1 MAVNKKLLLELGIDT
16 GDAEKDLK
24 AVENKLA
31 ELDSLYSKLLANKS
45 ILYAKSENIDELN
58 SALKIYKEL
67 NSVIE
72 QQLKLRRAIGDEE
85 EAKFLETRLEI
96 RSSSVKN
103 IEEKIKSLLPSEP
116 IEVSIEIPKEEIK
129 QEVRQVEDLLST
141 EPIEVS
147 IKPVSPSKI
156 NLEDLNKQSE
166 EATRRLAQI
175 EKEAQ
180 ELKETI
186 DSLFSSYDELTVT
199 TGTGSE
205 DELNRLKNILSI
217 SETIVDLD
225 KSQEQYITPI
235 VEQKRIIQ
243 ELEESIQQTNTSNLD
258 TTEEELR
265 NQKAQVQQ
273 AKQSLE
279 ALRQELPLEK
289 EKRSSKFDQ
298 FNIERQEAIVKND
311 TRLASKNEL
320 LISKEKLILLKQSTL
335 AEKRSLEIQLQKQK
349 VLVDEA
355 KERLRQLK
363 YQRQLAVQQDN
374 EIKVKSVDLQ
384 IRGVGDELNELLKT
398 QSKLRSE
405 VAQSSIAY
413 RQLVSD
419 LQGVNDTLANSSF
432 SFSKQVTGGFT
443 AISQSLLEASRELKI
458 FGGLIPLP
466 PVVAFTNGVNRL
478 ATSGRRAIYFVSSMT
493 RGLDSL
499 SLASLRTGKN
509 LAQLSI
515 AFIDR
520 LKNSVA
526 NLLSI
531 GDPNNLADATEEVKE
546 NVSGLNRAWQSFSK
560 VFFESE
566 DGEEN
571 PLESLRK
578 SLKSLTEGDL
588 IPKLKT
594 ELGNLLNSSKTFFS
608 TLDFKNI
615 KFNKDFF
622 KINLDNLDTPINK
635 NWVTESLKNIRDFS
649 KQAREFIKYAFSP
662 EGLTN
667 LGNKIKEILNIK
679 SFSQISNAISNII
692 SPEALDNYAK
702 ALKKLTTIRPNE
714 SLKVILGGFK
724 EFNSGFSVLV
734 DNVKTL
740 VNRFKNLFSAENLTN
755 VGAQLKNVGAQL
767 KKALKIESFAELSK
781 KFTDSLSPKAIDS
794 YISRLKD
801 FTNSLKSPEG
811 PIKVLIGGL
820 KELGSGFSGLGSN
833 ILSLLG
839 RFTPLVAGL
848 GAITTAIGGLVYAF
862 RNLEQVDIFKSFE
875 NIIGSSQGSEAFLQK
890 MQEASKGTVAN
901 IDIVRQTNYALT
913 GVSEEL
919 ESKFLQALP
928 KYLEI
933 AVAQSKATGKSVE
946 YLFTSLVEG
955 TKRSDQQIIDN
966 LGIIIKL
973 SDANAE
979 LAESLG
985 KTVEELTAEEKQL
998 ALINSLLKT
1007 GDDIIKNVGSSTLST
1022 TQVISSMTVAWKNLG
1037 TETIKSFEPFIG
1049 SIARLL
1055 APLNNLLIAIL
1066 RPIVLTIG
1074 ELLRGI
1080 GVIVDAITIALTPV
1094 INVLI
1099 SALDVVTRF
1108 LRGVVTVVIDLVGPA
1123 FTQLG
1128 YIISI
1133 VIRSLEFLLDIVIHT
1148 VSRLQDMFAYIGD
1161 FFREG
1166 ADNDEFVETLQ
1177 NTLTAFDE
1185 LEIKINTFID
1195 NTLVGLGNWLGM
1207 ATAIF
1212 KVFAREATN
1221 IIADMTNAIGAM
1233 LIGQSPPPEGALS
1246 ELDTGARNAFRSWL
1260 ENFTGQ
1266 SLSPLSYLTS
1276 DISSILGSIGKNL
1289 TNFTFF
1295 DYLFQG
1301 VEDRLKSLTD
1311 QYNNFKQLV
1320 DNSFELLN
1328 NKQNELI
1335 KYLNQGDQSVLSS
1348 IRAIDLQKES
1358 ANELLNIRREQFLL
1372 AENELLVL
1380 KGQASYLASMN
1391 NLQENGVISDTRS
1404 YEGTGSSDR
1413 TREDS
1418 STGRQPS
1425 ENVETSRGGASGGS
1439 ATEKGETPFYRKSS
1453 TRFKRADRGLEHLPS
1468 WVRDDLIERFPNIY
1482 GTSFSP
1488 FGDPTDPATES
1499 FNEKYRASFQEGY
1512 NYIIGQAGA
1521 SLYSQDPADKKFMR
1535 GMGGLEDLAKKIG
1548 EAFRDWA
1555 IELRQTLDKLGEIIT
1570 SADTL
1575 AVKVENILTLFEDI
1589 ANVDISNP
1597 FEGWKLPELDF
1608 SLPDWLGLGIT
1619 PPTEMPDNITPQTSS
1634 FNTNLNNSVTKR
1646 ASPVTPRVS
1655 GQYQPLNIFESLL
1668 NSLETLIVELPV
1680 KLATIN
1686 TLFTTLFEVPMQAL
1700 ITRLFNSTYQTSL
1713 PYAVHKSMLIT
1724 IPAILDSFIINKWII
1739 FKENLIKSFEDFE
1752 SLLSKVLLRPIVNIL
1767 NSILS
1772 SFNKTMRTFA
1782 EGINQFILF
1791 YNKLPISIRGGDKLE
1806 FFKLDDLVF
1815 NPIEVPQFA
1824 KGGLGS
1830 GLISVGERGQEY
1842 VMGAGGSRTAV
1853 FPNSYVKATNNLA
1866 YQLSMVNSTI
1876 RGNYNRG
1883 MTTNT
1888 SNVDRSIQANI
1899 YTNNVDLI
1907 SLQQY
1912 RAIR

>member
-273 AKQSLE
+273 ARQSLE

-298 FNIERQEAIVKND
+298 FNIARQEAIVKND

-478 ATSGRRAIYFVSSMT
+478 ATSGRRAIYFVSSMS

-679 SFSQISNAISNII
+679 SFSQISIAISNII

-755 VGAQLKNVGAQL
+755 VGAQLK
-767 KKALKIESFAELSK
+767 KALKIESFAELSK

-811 PIKVLIGGL
+811 PMKVLIGGL

-875 NIIGSSQGSEAFLQK
+875 NIIGSSESSEAFLQK
-890 MQEASKGTVAN
+890 MQEASKGTVAS

-955 TKRSDQQIIDN
+955 TKRSEQQLIDN
-966 LGIIIKL
+966 LGIVIKL
-973 SDANAE
+973 GDANSE

-1037 TETIKSFEPFIG
+1037 TETTKSFEPFIG

-1108 LRGVVTVVIDLVGPA
+1108 LRGVATTLVDLLGPA
-1123 FTQLG
+1123 FTELG
-1128 YIISI
+1128 YRIAVALREIEL
-1133 VIRSLEFLLDIVIHT
+1133 VLDIVIYT
-1148 VSRLQDMFAYIGD
+1148 VSRLQDIVSIIGD
-1161 FFREG
+1161 FLSINPPNKELV
-1166 ADNDEFVETLQ
+1166 DSLQDTL
-1177 NTLTAFDE
+1177 NSLDE

-1195 NTLVGLGNWLGM
+1195 NTLVGLGNWLGV

-1212 KVFAREATN
+1212 RIFAKNATD

-1439 ATEKGETPFYRKSS
+1439 ATEKGETPFERANRLRYKRIANKFITGIFDNINTTYQEIFKPSS
-1453 TRFKRADRGLEHLPS
+1453 
-1468 WVRDDLIERFPNIY
+1468 
-1482 GTSFSP
+1482 SP
-1488 FGDPTDPATES
+1488 FGDPTDLATES
-1499 FNEKYRASFQEGY
+1499 FKNRFSASFQEGY
-1512 NYIIGQAGA
+1512 NSIIGQAGA
-1521 SLYSQDPADKKFMR
+1521 SLYSEDPADKKFMR
-1535 GMGGLEDLAKKIG
+1535 GMSNSLETVFKNIGKAIDEWTLKIKFVIEEFAKFILAS
-1548 EAFRDWA
+1548 E
-1555 IELRQTLDKLGEIIT
+1555 TLLENFE
-1570 SADTL
+1570 SL
-1575 AVKVENILTLFEDI
+1575 ANYKFEFP
-1589 ANVDISNP
+1589 NP
-1597 FEGWKLPELDF
+1597 FEGWKLPDF
-1608 SLPDWLGLGIT
+1608 DGLFNWWG
-1619 PPTEMPDNITPQTSS
+1619 EDYGTSNS
-1634 FNTNLNNSVTKR
+1634 KNQNSMNNSIVPASNNIKR

-1724 IPAILDSFIINKWII
+1724 IPAILDSFLINKWIL

>member
-273 AKQSLE
+273 ARQSLE

-298 FNIERQEAIVKND
+298 FNIARQEAIVKND

-398 QSKLRSE
+398 QSKLKSE

-419 LQGVNDTLANSSF
+419 LQDVNDTLANSSF

-478 ATSGRRAIYFVSSMT
+478 ATSGRRAIYFVSSMS

-635 NWVTESLKNIRDFS
+635 NWVTESLENIRDFS

-755 VGAQLKNVGAQL
+755 VGAQLK
-767 KKALKIESFAELSK
+767 KALKIESFAELSK

-811 PIKVLIGGL
+811 PMKVLIGGL

-839 RFTPLVAGL
+839 RFTPLIAGL

-875 NIIGSSQGSEAFLQK
+875 NIIGSSESSEAFLQK
-890 MQEASKGTVAN
+890 MQEASKGTVAS

-955 TKRSDQQIIDN
+955 TKRSDQEIIDN
-966 LGIIIKL
+966 LGIVIKL
-973 SDANAE
+973 GDANAE

-998 ALINSLLKT
+998 ALINYLLKT

-1037 TETIKSFEPFIG
+1037 TETTKSFEPFIG

-1108 LRGVVTVVIDLVGPA
+1108 LRGVATTLVDLLGPA
-1123 FTQLG
+1123 FTELG
-1128 YIISI
+1128 YRIAVALREIEL
-1133 VIRSLEFLLDIVIHT
+1133 VLDIVIYT
-1148 VSRLQDMFAYIGD
+1148 VSRLQDIVSIIGD
-1161 FFREG
+1161 FLSINPPNKELV
-1166 ADNDEFVETLQ
+1166 DSLQDTL
-1177 NTLTAFDE
+1177 NSLDE

-1212 KVFAREATN
+1212 RVFAREATN

-1413 TREDS
+1413 AREDS

-1425 ENVETSRGGASGGS
+1425 ENIETSRGGASGGS
-1439 ATEKGETPFYRKSS
+1439 ATEKGETPFERANRLRYKRIANKFITGIFDNINTTYQEIFKPSS
-1453 TRFKRADRGLEHLPS
+1453 
-1468 WVRDDLIERFPNIY
+1468 
-1482 GTSFSP
+1482 SP
-1488 FGDPTDPATES
+1488 FGDPTDLATES
-1499 FNEKYRASFQEGY
+1499 FKNRFSASFQEGY
-1512 NYIIGQAGA
+1512 NSIIGQAGA

-1535 GMGGLEDLAKKIG
+1535 GMGGLEDLVKKIG
-1548 EAFRDWA
+1548 EAFRDWTR
-1555 IELRQTLDKLGEIIT
+1555 ELLQTLDKLEEVIT

-1575 AVKVENILTLFEDI
+1575 AVKVEKILTLFEDI
-1589 ANVDISNP
+1589 ANVDIHNP

-1619 PPTEMPDNITPQTSS
+1619 PPTEAPDNITPQTSS